1 MTRNREGLKGWK
13 VLNRDA
19 GSVRGNFPAE
29 GQLEDNLSTSS
40 LSSHVRAVHGTECH
54 TNKRNSHSLDISLR
68 HLAAHVRKAVLHTV
82 NSITRDI

>member
-19 GSVRGNFPAE
+19 GSVQGNFPAE

-40 LSSHVRAVHGTECH
+40 LSSHVRVIQIREPAIHWI
-54 TNKRNSHSLDISLR
+54 SH
-68 HLAAHVRKAVLHTV
+68 
-82 NSITRDI
+82 